1 LKQSFLIRQ
10 VLKNNQKIYLPLV
23 SIITPC
29 YNTELYIEETIKSVL
44 VQTYKNWEMIIIED
58 GSTDKS
64 RGIIQSYV
72 RQDSRI
78 RLINNSEN
86 IGVAQSRNKG
96 IEVASGEYI
105 AFLDSDDVWL
115 ENKLML
121 QLNIMQKENVYLC
134 YSAYDIIDSKGNIL
148 SNFKI
153 RKQVSYKDMLKT
165 SSMGTL
171 TTIYN
176 AKVLG
181 KYYFE
186 NIGHEDYAMKLQI
199 LKTIPYAKG
208 VNQTLARYRVH
219 SQSLSVNKFQ
229 AALWQWH
236 IYRKI
241 EKLSFFQSA
250 YYFIHYAYYGILKSR

>member
-1 LKQSFLIRQ
+1 
-10 VLKNNQKIYLPLV
+10 V

-29 YNTELYIEETIKSVL
+29 YNAEPYIEETIKSVL
-44 VQTYKNWEMIIIED
+44 EQTYKNWELIIIED

-64 RGIIQSYV
+64 REIIQTY
-72 RQDSRI
+72 RQHDSRI

-96 IEVASGEYI
+96 IEISCGEYI
-105 AFLDSDDVWL
+105 AFLDSDDIWL
-115 ENKLML
+115 GNKLML
-121 QLNIMQKENVYLC
+121 QLNMMQKENVYLC

-153 RKQVSYKDMLKT
+153 KEQVNYKDMLKT

-171 TTIYN
+171 TTMYN

-199 LKTIPYAKG
+199 LKKIPYAKG
-208 VNQTLARYRVH
+208 V
-219 SQSLSVNKFQ
+219 SQSLAKYRIHTQSLSTNKFQ

-236 IYRKI
+236 IYRRV

-250 YYFIHYAYYGILKSR
+250 YYFIHYAYYGILKKR